1 MLSLIDEIS
10 LDASLEDELA
20 LPVFIRFSW
29 SIDIFNLII
38 HITSFHFLGAL
49 DNPCSLSCMPKNEFF
64 YQTFKEKVVDGTR
77 CTEHSYDMC
86 VDGVCMV
93 NSKLNKLFLSFF

>member
-1 MLSLIDEIS
+1 MEK
-10 LDASLEDELA
+10 
-20 LPVFIRFSW
+20 

-38 HITSFHFLGAL
+38 HIISFHFLGAL

-64 YQTFKEKVVDGTR
+64 YQTFKEKVDDGTR

-93 NSKLNKLFLSFF
+93 NSKLNGLFLNPVTQSYAVLGDTDLSQASVL